1 MRKMLAGLLAGVLL
15 LSGCTAQA
23 AAKSDDTAAV
33 AQQPAENAAVQ
44 GGFTENQTL
53 DGADGIIHFSYYLP
67 DGYDSAKT
75 YPLIVAMP
83 GYGEMWFGEDSAGSN
98 LRWNGVQAWTKLSEP
113 VILVSGQ
120 LTDWGAK
127 SARQANELA
136 EYMIDHFSVD
146 TARIYAAGYS
156 AGGETMSQAVAL
168 RPDLY
173 AAYIHGGSQWD
184 GTYDPV
190 AENRVAVYIFMAEND
205 EYYGS
210 QKARDAY
217 ANLHAAY
224 EKAGL
229 TDSEID
235 QLLQLNIPDNA
246 YFNAKGIYNY
256 HGGGSVVFDDENV
269 LNWVL
274 SQRKSTGKDDNN
286 EKDETTSDGGH
297 SGSAGDRNNSDGPG
311 GRGYL

>member
-146 TARIYAAGYS
+146 TSRVYAAGYS
-156 AGGETMSQAVAL
+156 AGGETMSQAVT
-168 RPDLY
+168 P
-173 AAYIHGGSQWD
+173 W
-184 GTYDPV
+184 
-190 AENRVAVYIFMAEND
+190 
-205 EYYGS
+205 
-210 QKARDAY
+210 QKTGWR
-217 ANLHAAY
+217 
-224 EKAGL
+224 
-229 TDSEID
+229 SI
-235 QLLQLNIPDNA
+235 
-246 YFNAKGIYNY
+246 
-256 HGGGSVVFDDENV
+256 SS
-269 LNWVL
+269 W
-274 SQRKSTGKDDNN
+274 RK
-286 EKDETTSDGGH
+286 TTSITALKRRGTPTRT
-297 SGSAGDRNNSDGPG
+297 STPPMKRQ
-311 GRGYL
+311 GRLIARSTSFCSSISRATSISTPRAFTITMAAAAWCSTMRTY

>member
-53 DGADGIIHFSYYLP
+53 DGADGVIHYSYYLP
-67 DGYDSAKT
+67 SSYDGAKT
-75 YPLIVAMP
+75 YPLVVTMP
-83 GYGEMWFGEDSAGSN
+83 GYDRMWFGADSAGTN
-98 LRWNGVQAWTKLSEP
+98 LSWNGVQAWTKLSEP

-146 TARIYAAGYS
+146 TSRVYAAGYS
-156 AGGETMSQAVAL
+156 AGGETMSQAVAM

-173 AAYIHGGSQWD
+173 AAYLHGASQWD
-184 GTYDPV
+184 GDYAPI
-190 AENRVAVYIFMAEND
+190 AENGVAVYIYMAEGD

-210 QKARDAY
+210 AKARLAY
-217 ANLHAAY
+217 ENLHTAY
-224 EKAGL
+224 EAAGWR
-229 TDSEID
+229 DADID
-235 QLLQLNIPDNA
+235 RVLRIETPDNA
-246 YFNAKGIYNY
+246 FFNAKGIYNY
-256 HGGGSVVFDDENV
+256 HGGANVVFDDPDN
-269 LNWVL
+269 LNWVI
-274 SQRKSTGKDDNN
+274 S
-286 EKDETTSDGGH
+286 H
-297 SGSAGDRNNSDGPG
+297 SKG
-311 GRGYL
+311 

>member
-136 EYMIDHFSVD
+136 EYMIDHFSPPIS
-146 TARIYAAGYS
+146 TAAPS
-156 AGGETMSQAVAL
+156 
-168 RPDLY
+168 
-173 AAYIHGGSQWD
+173 
-184 GTYDPV
+184 GTAP
-190 AENRVAVYIFMAEND
+190 MTPW
-205 EYYGS
+205 
-210 QKARDAY
+210 QKTGWR
-217 ANLHAAY
+217 
-224 EKAGL
+224 
-229 TDSEID
+229 SI
-235 QLLQLNIPDNA
+235 
-246 YFNAKGIYNY
+246 
-256 HGGGSVVFDDENV
+256 SS
-269 LNWVL
+269 W
-274 SQRKSTGKDDNN
+274 RK
-286 EKDETTSDGGH
+286 TTSIT
-297 SGSAGDRNNSDGPG
+297 ALKR
-311 GRGYL
+311 RGTPTRTSTPPMKRQG

>member
-1 MRKMLAGLLAGVLL
+1 MRRFLSLVLVLALILALAGCGAGTEAPTQPETTPAPSAEPTEDPLE
-15 LSGCTAQA
+15 STASA
-23 AAKSDDTAAV
+23 ATSEPVQTGLF
-33 AQQPAENAAVQ
+33 AEQ
-44 GGFTENQTL
+44 IFS
-53 DGADGIIHFSYYLP
+53 GADGIIHFSYYLP

-146 TARIYAAGYS
+146 TSRVYAAGYS
-156 AGGETMSQAVAL
+156 AGGETMSRAVSL

-173 AAYIHGGSQWD
+173 AAYLHGASQWD
-184 GTYDPV
+184 GSYAPI
-190 AENRVAVYIFMAEND
+190 AENSVAIYIYMADGD

-210 QKARDAY
+210 AKARSAY
-217 ANLHAAY
+217 ENLHEAY
-224 EKAGL
+224 ENAG
-229 TDSEID
+229 
-235 QLLQLNIPDNA
+235 
-246 YFNAKGIYNY
+246 
-256 HGGGSVVFDDENV
+256 
-269 LNWVL
+269 
-274 SQRKSTGKDDNN
+274 
-286 EKDETTSDGGH
+286 
-297 SGSAGDRNNSDGPG
+297 
-311 GRGYL
+311 

>member
-146 TARIYAAGYS
+146 TSRVYAAGYS
-156 AGGETMSQAVAL
+156 AGGETMSQAVAM

-173 AAYIHGGSQWD
+173 AAYLHGASQWD
-184 GTYDPV
+184 GGFAPI
-190 AENRVAVYIFMAEND
+190 AENGVAVYIYMAQGD
-205 EYYGS
+205 EYYGV
-210 QKARDAY
+210 QKVRDAY
-217 ANLHAAY
+217 NGLHDGYAA
-224 EKAGL
+224 AGL
-229 TDSEID
+229 TDEQID
-235 QLLQLNIPDNA
+235 TVLQMQTPDNA
-246 YFNAKGIYNY
+246 FFDAQGLHVY
-256 HGGGSVVFDDENV
+256 HAAANVVFDDADI
-269 LNWVL
+269 LNWIV
-274 SQRKSTGKDDNN
+274 SKHK
-286 EKDETTSDGGH
+286 
-297 SGSAGDRNNSDGPG
+297 
-311 GRGYL
+311 

>member
-1 MRKMLAGLLAGVLL
+1 MRKMVAGLLAGVLL

-146 TARIYAAGYS
+146 TSRVYAAGYS

-168 RPDLY
+168 RPTSTPPIST
-173 AAYIHGGSQWD
+173 AALS
-184 GTYDPV
+184 GTAP
-190 AENRVAVYIFMAEND
+190 M
-205 EYYGS
+205 
-210 QKARDAY
+210 
-217 ANLHAAY
+217 
-224 EKAGL
+224 
-229 TDSEID
+229 T
-235 QLLQLNIPDNA
+235 P
-246 YFNAKGIYNY
+246 
-256 HGGGSVVFDDENV
+256 
-269 LNWVL
+269 W
-274 SQRKSTGKDDNN
+274 RKTVWQSISSWRK
-286 EKDETTSDGGH
+286 TTSIT
-297 SGSAGDRNNSDGPG
+297 ALKR
-311 GRGYL
+311 RGTPTRTSTPPMKRQG

>member
-23 AAKSDDTAAV
+23 AAKSDDTATV

-98 LRWNGVQAWTKLSEP
+98 LRWNGVQAWMKLSEP

-146 TARIYAAGYS
+146 TSRVYAAGYS
-156 AGGETMSQAVAL
+156 AGGETMSRAVAM

-173 AAYIHGGSQWD
+173 AAYLHGASQWD
-184 GTYDPV
+184 GGFAPI
-190 AENRVAVYIFMAEND
+190 AENGVAVYIYMAQGD
-205 EYYGS
+205 EYYGV

-217 ANLHAAY
+217 NGLHDAYAA
-224 EKAGL
+224 AGW
-229 TDSEID
+229 TDEQID
-235 QLLQLNIPDNA
+235 TVLQMQTPDNA
-246 YFNAKGIYNY
+246 FFDAQGLHVY
-256 HGGGSVVFDDENV
+256 HAAANVVFNDADI
-269 LNWVL
+269 LNWIV
-274 SQRKSTGKDDNN
+274 SKHK
-286 EKDETTSDGGH
+286 
-297 SGSAGDRNNSDGPG
+297 
-311 GRGYL
+311 

>member
-146 TARIYAAGYS
+146 TSRVYAAGYS

-173 AAYIHGGSQWD
+173 AAYIHGGSS
-184 GTYDPV
+184 GTAP
-190 AENRVAVYIFMAEND
+190 MTPW
-205 EYYGS
+205 
-210 QKARDAY
+210 QKTGWR
-217 ANLHAAY
+217 
-224 EKAGL
+224 
-229 TDSEID
+229 SI
-235 QLLQLNIPDNA
+235 
-246 YFNAKGIYNY
+246 
-256 HGGGSVVFDDENV
+256 SS
-269 LNWVL
+269 W
-274 SQRKSTGKDDNN
+274 RK
-286 EKDETTSDGGH
+286 TTSITALKRRVTPMRT
-297 SGSAGDRNNSDGPG
+297 STPPMKRQ
-311 GRGYL
+311 GRLIARSTSFCSSISRATSISTPRAFTITMAAAAWCSTMRTY

>member
-83 GYGEMWFGEDSAGSN
+83 GYGEMWFGEDFAGSN

-136 EYMIDHFSVD
+136 EYMIDHFSVIPAASMPQGIRLAAKPCLRRWPCAPTSTPPIS
-146 TARIYAAGYS
+146 TAAPS
-156 AGGETMSQAVAL
+156 
-168 RPDLY
+168 
-173 AAYIHGGSQWD
+173 
-184 GTYDPV
+184 GTAP
-190 AENRVAVYIFMAEND
+190 MTPW
-205 EYYGS
+205 
-210 QKARDAY
+210 QKTVWR
-217 ANLHAAY
+217 
-224 EKAGL
+224 
-229 TDSEID
+229 SI
-235 QLLQLNIPDNA
+235 
-246 YFNAKGIYNY
+246 
-256 HGGGSVVFDDENV
+256 SS
-269 LNWVL
+269 W
-274 SQRKSTGKDDNN
+274 RK
-286 EKDETTSDGGH
+286 TTSITALKRRVTPMRTSTPPMKRQG
-297 SGSAGDRNNSDGPG
+297 
-311 GRGYL
+311 

>member
-98 LRWNGVQAWTKLSEP
+98 LSWNGVQAWTKLSEP

-120 LTDWGAK
+120 LTDWGTK

-146 TARIYAAGYS
+146 TSRVYAAGYS

-190 AENRVAVYIFMAEND
+190 ADSTYSGEVLLWNADDPNNPITIG
-205 EYYGS
+205 YGKITPEKRS
-210 QKARDAY
+210 FTFS
-217 ANLHAAY
+217 NLSSAHRY
-224 EKAGL
+224 RITCDGNEELIL
-229 TDSEID
+229 TITDGRNVSFFGSMKNVFNMISEMI
-235 QLLQLNIPDNA
+235 L
-246 YFNAKGIYNY
+246 F
-256 HGGGSVVFDDENV
+256 
-269 LNWVL
+269 
-274 SQRKSTGKDDNN
+274 
-286 EKDETTSDGGH
+286 
-297 SGSAGDRNNSDGPG
+297 
-311 GRGYL
+311 